1 MTSDCLPQSGTRSI
15 ASKAFESS
23 SSPKRSSRRMP
34 TMPALNTAP
43 TRRPSRRTRR
53 ATAPNTAPLLPLLL
67 PRAPRPTAPSRAART
82 SWSAPRF
89 SSCLEV
95 RAHHDAPAARH
106 ASAQYDARSSS
117 FPTGAFV
124 ADFEAADLFFL
135 HEWVRRANATVVYVT
150 YEFAPQAPFPTG
162 LEQVMTSDDL

>member
-1 MTSDCLPQSGTRSI
+1 VLTTTPPC
-15 ASKAFESS
+15 AACKC
-23 SSPKRSSRRMP
+23 SPRRL
-34 TMPALNTAP
+34 A
-43 TRRPSRRTRR
+43 
-53 ATAPNTAPLLPLLL
+53 
-67 PRAPRPTAPSRAART
+67 
-82 SWSAPRF
+82 
-89 SSCLEV
+89 
-95 RAHHDAPAARH
+95 
-106 ASAQYDARSSS
+106 